1 MTLFLGKREP
11 PKPRSKLC
19 EDCGKVFHSLSG
31 IYHHIKTTHEAPG
44 SFPCDKCDRIFDH
57 KNALAGHKKNV
68 HNKLPCTF
76 CGKLFPGYRLKVH
89 INAVHTE
96 EHLKPFL
103 CQVCQKGFATEGRL
117 NDHMNIHTGNRPHV
131 SILVKVGAKILAK
144 PISYNYFNYRSVN
157 IVAEDLLTMETC
169 ECMKKLR
176 MKDTKGLRKV
186 PKQ

>member
-1 MTLFLGKREP
+1 MFVNPWNFHVQLYVCHVKLPIYLTFLGKREP

-131 SILVKVGAKILAK
+131 SILVGSRGKKFWL
-144 PISYNYFNYRSVN
+144 NLFHM
-157 IVAEDLLTMETC
+157 IVLII
-169 ECMKKLR
+169 
-176 MKDTKGLRKV
+176 GL
-186 PKQ
+186 

>member
-131 SILVKVGAKILAK
+131 STYISWKSGKKFKINLFH
-144 PISYNYFNYRSVN
+144 INVL
-157 IVAEDLLTMETC
+157 II
-169 ECMKKLR
+169 
-176 MKDTKGLRKV
+176 GL
-186 PKQ
+186 